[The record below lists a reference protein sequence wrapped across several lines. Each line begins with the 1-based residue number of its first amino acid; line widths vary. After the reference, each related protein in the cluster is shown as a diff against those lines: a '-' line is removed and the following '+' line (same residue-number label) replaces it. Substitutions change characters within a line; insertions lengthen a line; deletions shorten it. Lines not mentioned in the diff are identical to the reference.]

1 MRTINLAILLGMVV
15 LSFSMAFC
23 AETPKLSEEV
33 LAAKSIAILVRLVDP
48 MGVEPDGFKDL
59 LRARAED
66 KIRQKNRFQ
75 IVTDPAQADLVCL
88 LLVYQ
93 PSWTL
98 TKHDPT
104 KYTMLPL
111 ANSVIILKGGNS
123 RHWDASPV
131 WTGIAVIINPVAAG
145 KPGDDHRGLLSTF
158 HDYLRRAEKSPKHAG
173 NASQVGNSSERLAAD
188 EKTKSMP
195 GRNIFITCDGFCPKS
210 QANRIH
216 RITSAN
222 EGQWHVVDEP
232 SQADLVVVWD
242 GQDLYAPGLRVD
254 YYRHFG
260 IMLIFKG
267 GQPDWSAT
275 PFAAASGRDAVE
287 LFERFAKNIQSF
299 FQ

>member
-1 MRTINLAILLGMVV
+1 MMSKTNLAIFLGMLV
-15 LSFSMAFC
+15 LSFPMMLC
-23 AETPKLSEEV
+23 AETPKISEEV

-48 MGVEPDGFKDL
+48 IGVEADGFKDL

-66 KIRQKNRFQ
+66 RIRQKKRFQ

-158 HDYLRRAEKSPKHAG
+158 HDYLRGAEKSPKHAG
-173 NASQVGNSSERLAAD
+173 NASQVGNSSERVTAD
-188 EKTKSMP
+188 ERRNLCREGISSSLVMASVQRTRRIASIGLLALTKDNGTWWMNRLRRISWWSGMA
-195 GRNIFITCDGFCPKS
+195 RIFTP
-210 QANRIH
+210 QA
-216 RITSAN
+216 
-222 EGQWHVVDEP
+222 
-232 SQADLVVVWD
+232 
-242 GQDLYAPGLRVD
+242 
-254 YYRHFG
+254 
-260 IMLIFKG
+260 
-267 GQPDWSAT
+267 
-275 PFAAASGRDAVE
+275 
-287 LFERFAKNIQSF
+287 FE
-299 FQ
+299 